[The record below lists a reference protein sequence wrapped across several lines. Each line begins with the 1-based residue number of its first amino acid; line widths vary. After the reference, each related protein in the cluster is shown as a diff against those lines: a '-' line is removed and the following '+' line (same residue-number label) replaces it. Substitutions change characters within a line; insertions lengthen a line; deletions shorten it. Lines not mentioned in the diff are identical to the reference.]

1 MLKGNKDGLFF
12 LAQRRQDAKK
22 NKQIFL
28 RLCFLL
34 SLREISYPFY
44 ALFYLR
50 SGKPRLRFHDQLCCA
65 IQASMVSSVVIT

>member
-44 ALFYLR
+44 SLFLFEIR
-50 SGKPRLRFHDQLCCA
+50 ETAFKIS
-65 IQASMVSSVVIT
+65 